1 MSVGVDKIREI
12 IENPEEGGHVTEIE
26 VPERVEKEAY
36 DKLKA
41 ALANNKPKKG
51 GKGKKGKGKKKKK
64 AWREIKTRNMVGR
77 GRDPLVYVF
86 KKTLLLKE
94 PTVFLQSYYPTKS
107 PQPL

>member
-1 MSVGVDKIREI
+1 MTWSSTRFRPKVSSSFSVFLSNSPTFFNFFECFGVIVGVDKIREI

-51 GKGKKGKGKKKKK
+51 GKGKKGKGKK
-64 AWREIKTRNMVGR
+64 
-77 GRDPLVYVF
+77 
-86 KKTLLLKE
+86 
-94 PTVFLQSYYPTKS
+94 
-107 PQPL
+107 

>member
-1 MSVGVDKIREI
+1 VIRKLSFTISKNKKLVKYDLKFNSISTEGVDKIREI

-64 AWREIKTRNMVGR
+64 A
-77 GRDPLVYVF
+77 
-86 KKTLLLKE
+86 
-94 PTVFLQSYYPTKS
+94 
-107 PQPL
+107 